1 MRKTIIIVILVV
13 TNCYILL
20 GQHLIT
26 VEQMYDDIDYC
37 IDTYIKV
44 HPEPYYFST
53 EDHFETIIKQLKDD
67 IIHPMSQ
74 AEFYLYLS
82 KLNYLFDS
90 HSGIIM
96 PESIVQAVRENNK
109 LFLSDIIIFDKGTF
123 HINNHFDPRYQNNEI
138 LTINDIK
145 TTEILSELKTRTSR
159 EGEHWVEEQINKNW
173 PIYYSSLY
181 GIRDSVNIKLR
192 NNNEEHSIVYKA
204 CDIAAWAE
212 YYVTTNCIERVKP
225 FNFYFYPELNIALFE
240 FNSFSTQDY
249 QLFKGDLA
257 NAFNYLNDVGISN
270 LFVDISQNTG
280 GDDIF
285 WMSFFNYIEAIP
297 KQYIAYSYDTRE
309 TTNNTLVINKYYNN
323 TTYQG
328 KLYLIQS
335 NKTYSSAVSMSSI
348 FKHYNLGCVIG
359 EETGGLCGSFINSSY
374 KVTLP
379 NSKIHFRIST
389 KKQTEVVGEWNGR
402 GVIPD
407 VNFNIGWEYSYKSFT
422 IIDLLNLL
430 Q

>member
-1 MRKTIIIVILVV
+1 MRKSIIIITLVV

-26 VEQMYDDIDYC
+26 VEQMYDDIDSC
-37 IDTYIKV
+37 IDAYIKV

-53 EDHFETIIKQLKDD
+53 EDHFETIIEQLKND

-74 AEFYLYLS
+74 AEFYIYLS
-82 KLNYLFDS
+82 RLNYLFDS
-90 HSGIIM
+90 HSGILM
-96 PESIVQAVRENNK
+96 PESVVHDVRKINK
-109 LFLSDIIIFDKGTF
+109 LFLNDIINFDNGIF

-138 LTINDIK
+138 LTINDIQ
-145 TTEILSELKTRTSR
+145 TTKIISELKMRISQ
-159 EGEHWVEEQINKNW
+159 EGEYWAEEQINKTW
-173 PIYYSSLY
+173 PIYFSSIY
-181 GIRDSVNIKLR
+181 GIQDSVKIKFR
-192 NNNEEHSIVYKA
+192 NNNEEHSIVYRT
-204 CDIAAWAE
+204 CDISAWAE
-212 YYVTTNCIERVKP
+212 CYRTKNNIQRVKP
-225 FNFYFYPELNIALFE
+225 FNYYFYPELNIALFE
-240 FNSFSTQDY
+240 FNSFSTQYY
-249 QLFKGDLA
+249 QSFIEDLA
-257 NAFNYLNDVGISN
+257 DAFNYLNDVGISN

-280 GDDIF
+280 GDDSF

-309 TTNNTLVINKYYNN
+309 TTNNSLVINKCYNN

-348 FKHYNLGCVIG
+348 FKHYNLGRVIG

-379 NSKIHFRIST
+379 NSKIQFRIST

-407 VNFNIGWEYSYKSFT
+407 TNFNIGWEYSYNSFS

-430 Q
+430 